1 MLPLL
6 LRGQPWAGCAAVM
19 LHSHL
24 SCLPNVAENQTGS
37 LKSAQTR
44 GLFHAAGLADG
55 AWSHRDNPQAK
66 SFGSCRGSPVLVRRA
81 RFKLMILKT
90 MQEPGKRRL
99 WFSGWTSWLERSA
112 SCACVT

>member
-6 LRGQPWAGCAAVM
+6 PRVHPRAGCAAPM
-19 LHSHL
+19 LRSHL
-24 SCLPNVAENQTGS
+24 SCLLNVAENQMGS

-81 RFKLMILKT
+81 MISLD
-90 MQEPGKRRL
+90 
-99 WFSGWTSWLERSA
+99 
-112 SCACVT
+112 